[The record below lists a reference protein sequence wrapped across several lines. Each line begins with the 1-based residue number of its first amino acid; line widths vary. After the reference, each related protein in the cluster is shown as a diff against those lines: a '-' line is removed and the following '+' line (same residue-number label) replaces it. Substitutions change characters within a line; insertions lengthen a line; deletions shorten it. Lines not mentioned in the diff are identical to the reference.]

1 MEVCTWFSFFFSAH
15 HYVSF
20 SIFLTSTS
28 FYFIFILFNYNLSWA
43 QPLLKKYLEFEKTV
57 GDEERIEYVKKAA
70 LEYAKT
76 NLGIETED

>member
-1 MEVCTWFSFFFSAH
+1 MEVCIWFLSFLRPTLCF
-15 HYVSF
+15 
-20 SIFLTSTS
+20 IFHFLDINL
-28 FYFIFILFNYNLSWA
+28 FYFISTHFNYSLSWA